1 MKIMKIKNILF
12 TCLMALLMLSCNDY
26 LDVDSPSSYSEEF
39 VFSQKS
45 EINRALNGV
54 YASILVNDLYGNA
67 YQKTFVLNSDVDMTT
82 YTNNVATHDSYARFD
97 SDDQGGDINKYWQA
111 SYNAIEYANRFILG
125 VEKSELYNENDAE
138 IMQLLGEAKCIRAMV
153 YHDLVV
159 LFGDV
164 PFTFQSASQ
173 LGDGFVIPVMDR
185 EEIQQQLIEDL
196 QGIAE
201 KMSSSSSTT
210 VERAS
215 KEFAW
220 AMIARIALTA
230 GGYSLQPDKS
240 NPNSYGV
247 MSRPTDYQQYY
258 RIVKEYTDKVIQ
270 SNVHTLGNSYQDV
283 FLKQSNFELING
295 GDAIFEIPFAKE
307 STGNTGYVQGPTSSA
322 NEGMTLGK
330 NTWGASSGNSRLSA
344 FYRYSFDENDQRRD
358 FVNGLWYYGNGANN
372 LTQDSC
378 LIRADYTVHNNKWS
392 KLWAN
397 SGQFTNISTGGTGI
411 NFPYMRYTDVLLMNA
426 EAINELEGPVATAQE
441 SLRKVRARSFE
452 DQGLVA
458 THVAAAAA
466 SKESFLKA
474 VLDERKW
481 EFAGE
486 NMRWRDLV
494 RNNLYGQEVVF
505 SFLRYLSTAMS
516 NMGATSGFEDDI
528 AAHDGSYYLE
538 ELPEQMYYHVLPQN
552 ATWRVDA
559 NQVYGYPYPN
569 KIMDILY
576 IYNPYKRSSMPPTAA
591 TAIDGKTW
599 QTGNFYQWATADS
612 EPTNQCKYSFY
623 GYVRHTEQGNI
634 VLVKDGIETPLNGNT
649 VPTVN
654 ELPPVR
660 YILPYPNAAIQRS
673 AGVYKNYYGYN

>member
-1 MKIMKIKNILF
+1 MKLKNILL
-12 TCLMALLMLSCNDY
+12 TSLMAFLLLSCNDY

-39 VFSQKS
+39 VFSQKT

-67 YQKTFVLNSDVDMTT
+67 YQRTFNLNSDVDMQMF
-82 YTNNVATHDSYARFD
+82 TNNVATHNSYARFD
-97 SDDQGGDINKYWQA
+97 SDDQGSETNKYWQA
-111 SYNAIEYANRFILG
+111 SYNAIEYANRFIHGL
-125 VEKSELYNENDAE
+125 ENSEIYDVNDAE
-138 IMQLLGEAKCIRAMV
+138 IMQWMGEAKCLRAMV
-153 YHDLVV
+153 FHDLVV

-164 PFTFQSASQ
+164 PFTFQSAAQ
-173 LGDGFVIPVMDR
+173 LGDGFVIPVVAR
-185 EEIQQQLIEDL
+185 EEIQQKLIEDL
-196 QGIAE
+196 RTIAP
-201 KMSSSSSTT
+201 KMSSSTSTT

-215 KEFAW
+215 KQFAW
-220 AMIARIALTA
+220 SMIARIAITA
-230 GGYSLQPDKS
+230 GGYSLHPDKN

-258 RIVKEYTDKVIQ
+258 QIAKAYTDSVIQ
-270 SNVHTLGNSYQDV
+270 SNVHSLGSSFQEV
-283 FLKQSNFELING
+283 FTKESNFELISNG
-295 GDAIFEIPFAKE
+295 DPIFEIPFAKE
-307 STGNTGYVQGPTSSA
+307 STGNTGYIQGPTSSA

-330 NTWGASSGNSRLSA
+330 NTWGASSGNGRLSA
-344 FYRYSFDENDQRRD
+344 FYRYSFDENDKRRD
-358 FVNGLWYYGNGANN
+358 FVNGLWYYGSGANN

-397 SGQFTNISTGGTGI
+397 SGQFTNISSGSTGI
-411 NFPYMRYTDVLLMNA
+411 NFPYMRYADVLLMNA

-452 DQGLVA
+452 DQGAVTTYVA
-458 THVAAAAA
+458 NAAA

-494 RNNLYGQEVVF
+494 RNNLYGQEVVY
-505 SFLRYLSTAMS
+505 SFMRYLSVSMS
-516 NMGATSGFEDDI
+516 NAGAYSGFEDDI
-528 AAHDGSYYLE
+528 AEHDGSYYLD
-538 ELPEQMYYHVLPQN
+538 ELPEYMYYHVLPQN
-552 ATWRVDA
+552 VDWLVEED
-559 NQVYGYPYPN
+559 QVYGYPYPN
-569 KIMDILY
+569 ETLDILY
-576 IYNPYKRSSMPPTAA
+576 IYNPYKQTNQPPTAL
-591 TAIDGKTW
+591 TAIEGTTW
-599 QTGNFYQWATADS
+599 KMAEFYQWSSDS
-612 EPTNQCKYSFY
+612 EPTNQSRYSFY
-623 GYVRHTEQGNI
+623 GYIRYTEQGNI
-634 VLVKDGIETPLNGNT
+634 VLVKDGVETPLNGNT
-649 VPTVN
+649 IPSVN